1 MEKNNAN
8 SSSKSSQALR
18 FILPFCGRFAVSYA
32 RTCVYC
38 LCVLSMYVCVCCLGE
53 CDYALVCLKQKICLS
68 YYAHLY
74 AMLAALRCLFAFG
87 MWHVASRT

>member
-1 MEKNNAN
+1 M
-8 SSSKSSQALR
+8 R
-18 FILPFCGRFAVSYA
+18 VRVCAV
-32 RTCVYC
+32 CVC
-38 LCVLSMYVCVCCLGE
+38 VFSLCMYVCAVWVCV